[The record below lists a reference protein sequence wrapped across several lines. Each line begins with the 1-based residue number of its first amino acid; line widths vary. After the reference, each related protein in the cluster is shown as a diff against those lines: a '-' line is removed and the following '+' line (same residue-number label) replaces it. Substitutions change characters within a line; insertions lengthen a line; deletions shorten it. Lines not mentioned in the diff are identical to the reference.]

1 MDTFHLTRKEMA
13 ELLLSLK
20 GWNEKKPL
28 KILQEGWLRSTK
40 NSTNDGN
47 TVNTLVSTYL
57 PPIFDK
63 ISKETQVDIGLSLNE
78 IVALGNQI
86 ENTSFSTTAVQ
97 NWVKRDIKEM
107 IVSPQKGKK
116 YSLEQ
121 TALLFLVED
130 LKSSLD
136 FESIRRLLKLII
148 NDPEDNEDDLI
159 NPIHLYTT
167 YSILFDELNRSGIHF
182 REEELN
188 IHTVTTMEKIIEGKA
203 KIIVDGYSDISK
215 QQREAIKNI
224 IVIATLSVYTA
235 YYQMLAKR
243 YLKAALFAQNIEEYY
258 QE

>member
-40 NSTNDGN
+40 NSTNDGS

-63 ISKETQVDIGLSLNE
+63 ILKETQIDIGLSLNE

-159 NPIHLYTT
+159 NPIHLYAT
-167 YSILFDELNRSGIHF
+167 YSILFDELNRSGFHF
-182 REEELN
+182 SEKELN
-188 IHTVTTMEKIIEGKA
+188 IHTVTTMEKIIEVKA
-203 KIIVDGYSDISK
+203 QNIVDSYSNINP

-243 YLKAALFAQNIEEYY
+243 YLKAALFAQNIEESY
-258 QE
+258 

>member
-13 ELLLSLK
+13 ELLLALK
-20 GWNEKKPL
+20 GWNDKKPL
-28 KILQEGWLRSTK
+28 KILQEGWLRSTN
-40 NSTNDGN
+40 NSINDGS
-47 TVNTLVSTYL
+47 TINTLVSTYL

-63 ISKETQVDIGLSLNE
+63 ILKETQIDIGLSLNE

-86 ENTSFSTTAVQ
+86 ENTNFSATAVQ
-97 NWVKRDIKEM
+97 NWVKRDMKEM

-121 TALLFLVED
+121 TALLFLIED

-159 NPIHLYTT
+159 NPIHLYAT
-167 YSILFDELNRSGIHF
+167 YSSLFDELNWRGTDF
-182 REEELN
+182 GEKLN
-188 IHTVTTMEKIIEGKA
+188 LHTVTTMEKIIEAKA
-203 KIIVDGYSDISK
+203 KDIVDGYANIHQ

-243 YLKAALFAQNIEEYY
+243 YLKAALFAQNIEESY

>member
-28 KILQEGWLRSTK
+28 KILQEGWIRSTR
-40 NSTNDGN
+40 NSMNDRG
-47 TVNTLVSTYL
+47 TFNTLVSTYL

-63 ISKETQVDIGLSLNE
+63 ILKGNQIDIGLSLNE

-86 ENTSFSTTAVQ
+86 ENTSFSSTAVQ

-121 TALLFLVED
+121 TALIFLVED
-130 LKSSLD
+130 LKFSLD

-159 NPIHLYTT
+159 NPIRLYST
-167 YSILFDELNRSGIHF
+167 YSILFDELNMIGILLN
-182 REEELN
+182 EKEPN
-188 IHTVTTMEKIIEGKA
+188 IHTVTTMEKIIERKA
-203 KIIVDGYSDISK
+203 RDIVEGYSNINHS
-215 QQREAIKNI
+215 QREAIKNS
-224 IVIATLSVYTA
+224 IVIATLSVYTS

-243 YLKAALFAQNIEEYY
+243 YLKAALFAQNIEETY
-258 QE
+258 QA